1 VVTLFDLLFYSKH
14 VLILRG
20 GSGKEEDKKNMKE
33 GEKREEEW
41 VEMGSEETGQE
52 MRREGKGGKRMR
64 GKRKGRMRDEN
75 EEVKK
80 TVKRQRKV

>member
-1 VVTLFDLLFYSKH
+1 VLYFKH

-20 GSGKEEDKKNMKE
+20 GSMKEEDTKNMKE

-52 MRREGKGGKRMR
+52 MRREGKGGKRM
-64 GKRKGRMRDEN
+64 
-75 EEVKK
+75 
-80 TVKRQRKV
+80 